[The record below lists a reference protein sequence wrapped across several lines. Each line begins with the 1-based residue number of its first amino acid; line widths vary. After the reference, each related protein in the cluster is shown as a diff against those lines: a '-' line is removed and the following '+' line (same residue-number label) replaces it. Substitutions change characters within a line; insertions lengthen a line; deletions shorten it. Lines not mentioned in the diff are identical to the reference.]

1 MHDIA
6 SKGPVTR
13 YFAKGLTSDTVGGY
27 QASIQGLHELLK
39 VGASLSLVIPC

>member
-1 MHDIA
+1 MHDVA

-27 QASIQGLHELLK
+27 LASVQGLCELLK
-39 VGASLSLVIPC
+39 VSKSLLLII